1 MLRSVPAMARVAPP
15 MAEGHSPT
23 WADAWADTWMV
34 STGNRA
40 AMSIQVRARLW
51 AHLSAPRV

>member
-1 MLRSVPAMARVAPP
+1 MLRSVLAMARVTPP

-23 WADAWADTWMV
+23 WADTWMV